1 MQNSKLMKIPTESDQ
16 DFPRFLKR
24 VRKEENVYLEQLAE
38 GLMTVSQLA
47 RIEKGQRPI
56 PKNMRD
62 RLLGRLG
69 IASDLYENLLNI
81 EDYAA
86 WEQQRNILR
95 AVEQRE
101 TGKAQELIE
110 AYERQA
116 PNYDRIRRQF
126 CLMMRAEVLRQQGAD
141 PDVIADCYDAAV
153 KCTVPD
159 IEELCL
165 EAKLLSIQEIN
176 IILEYEYC
184 HKRGDFAGKCMDL
197 MRYVEHAV
205 YDDLSKVK
213 IYPKIVY
220 YYLREAFSERDH
232 RGAENAGRILRIC
245 DRAVEMLR
253 DTGRAFF
260 LLEILE
266 IKTKLLEYMTT
277 VSEEREALRLE
288 YQESAELAGLL
299 RELAAEYDVPAYM
312 QDCTYLYQ
320 QRWVFYIGDVLRIRR
335 EMYGLTQKELCRGI
349 CSVKTLRRTEKK
361 EANMQHAYLGALL
374 RRLGLSKEFQRARIA
389 TSDRDALK
397 IWDQIIICRN
407 NRDFKRCRE
416 LLSQIREKLS
426 PDIPQNRQY
435 LIELEATLDWMENKI
450 TCKEYAE
457 REEEALLCTLNKKE
471 LNIKDDIYLTEME
484 VSCIRNRIHGL
495 KETEKREQI
504 DFLLRLFEL
513 YERESILS
521 DCIVMYEYVIR
532 FVASELGNAGEYER
546 ATQLDRKVLRE
557 DYTCRRVWLI
567 SFLLYD
573 ILWNDMKQGNES
585 GLLIEKKKMTDRL
598 NQCRLLSHFCK
609 QTFYEKF
616 YEDKLRQL

>member
-374 RRLGLSKEFQRARIA
+374 RRLGLSKEFQRARLV
-389 TSDRDALK
+389 TDDREVLRLRK
-397 IWDQIIICRN
+397 EINISRN
-407 NRDFKRCRE
+407 NRDFNRCRK
-416 LLSQIREKLS
+416 LLKQIQERVSLEV
-426 PDIPQNRQY
+426 PQNKQY
-435 LIELEATLDWMENKI
+435 LIELEASLDWMQNKI
-450 TCKEYAE
+450 TSVEYVEKEE
-457 REEEALLCTLNKKE
+457 KALQCTLDMRDLIMKKE
-471 LNIKDDIYLTEME
+471 LYLTEME
-484 VSCIRNRIHGL
+484 VSCIRNKIHGL
-495 KETEKREQI
+495 KGIDRKNQI
-504 DFLLRLFEL
+504 DFLLHFIEL
-513 YERESILS
+513 CDRDSKLP
-521 DCIVMYEYVIR
+521 DCIIMYEYVIR
-532 FVASELGNAGEYER
+532 FVASELGNAGEYQM
-546 ATQLDRKVLRE
+546 AINLDKKVLKE
-557 DYTCRRVWLI
+557 DYICRRVWLMGI
-567 SFLLYD
+567 LLYD
-573 ILWNDMKQGNES
+573 ILWTE
-585 GLLIEKKKMTDRL
+585 IEQEKEKGKSVGKEKTTERL
-598 NQCRLLSHFCK
+598 KQCRLLSHFCK

-616 YEDKLRQL
+616 FEDKLYQS

>member
-1 MQNSKLMKIPTESDQ
+1 MQNSELMKIPTESDQ

-184 HKRGDFAGKCMDL
+184 HKRGDFVGKCMDL

-277 VSEEREALRLE
+277 VSDEREALRLD

-299 RELAAEYDVPAYM
+299 RELAAEYDVPTYM

-374 RRLGLSKEFQRARIA
+374 RRLGLSKEFQRARLV
-389 TSDRDALK
+389 TDDREVLRLRK
-397 IWDQIIICRN
+397 EVSVCRN
-407 NRDFKRCRE
+407 NRDVVRCRE
-416 LLSQIREKLS
+416 LLRQMQEKVSLE
-426 PDIPQNRQY
+426 IPENLQFVM
-435 LIELEATLDWMENKI
+435 ELEASLDWMENKI
-450 TCKEYAE
+450 DNKEFVA
-457 REEEALLCTLNKKE
+457 REMKALQCTLNMQKLFSMDE
-471 LNIKDDIYLTEME
+471 IYLTEFE
-484 VSCIRNRIHGL
+484 ILCIRKIIQGL
-495 KETEKREQI
+495 TGDERREYI
-504 DFLLRLFEL
+504 DFLLRFFEL
-513 YERESILS
+513 VEKKYELS
-521 DCIVMYEYVIR
+521 SCISMYE
-532 FVASELGNAGEYER
+532 FVMTYIASELGNIGEYHK
-546 ATQLDRKVLRE
+546 ATELDQKVLRE
-557 DYTCRRVWLI
+557 SLVCKRICIVDNI
-567 SFLLYD
+567 LYSMQ
-573 ILWNDMKQGNES
+573 WNEMKCKQIVDET
-585 GLLIEKKKMTDRL
+585 KMTKRME
-598 NQCRLLSHFCK
+598 QCILLSHFCK
-609 QTFYEKF
+609 QVLNEKF
-616 YEDKLRQL
+616 YYNKLHQDLQK

>member
-1 MQNSKLMKIPTESDQ
+1 MQNSELMKIPTESDQ

-374 RRLGLSKEFQRARIA
+374 RRLGLSKEFQRARLV
-389 TSDRDALK
+389 TDDREVLRLRK
-397 IWDQIIICRN
+397 EVSVCRN
-407 NRDFKRCRE
+407 NRDVVRCRE
-416 LLSQIREKLS
+416 LLRQMQEKVSLE
-426 PDIPQNRQY
+426 IPENLQFVM
-435 LIELEATLDWMENKI
+435 ELEASLDWMENKI
-450 TCKEYAE
+450 DNKEFVA
-457 REEEALLCTLNKKE
+457 REMKALQCTLNMQKLFSMDE
-471 LNIKDDIYLTEME
+471 IYLTEFE
-484 VSCIRNRIHGL
+484 ILCIRKIIQGL
-495 KETEKREQI
+495 TGDERREYI
-504 DFLLRLFEL
+504 DFLLRFFES
-513 YERESILS
+513 YEKKSMLPN
-521 DCIVMYEYVIR
+521 CIAMYEYSII
-532 FVASELGNAGEYER
+532 FVASELGNAGKYQIAIE
-546 ATQLDRKVLRE
+546 LDRKVLRE
-557 DYTCRRVWLI
+557 DLICRRVWMI
-567 SFLLYD
+567 GNILYD
-573 ILWNDMKQGNES
+573 ILWTKMEEAGQRGKLMNK
-585 GLLIEKKKMTDRL
+585 EKVTENL
-598 NQCRLLSHFCK
+598 NQCKLFSHFCR

-616 YEDKLRQL
+616 YEKKLHQS